1 MPKGLR
7 YGLEPLIP
15 LSALIVGGSV
25 SLFVLATAVFAMSSY
40 VSQLQ
45 RDADLLLHE
54 ALRSSAG
61 EPGILDARKL
71 GEGFASH
78 AIRKA
83 LIVVFVDG
91 KHRVVLSREDGA
103 GGIDV
108 RSAADRSGEPQAN
121 GARSRMILGL
131 ATVCGLQKLRGR
143 LENVEI
149 DVGVNEPVFVH
160 AIEAYEPALG
170 IALAFLVI
178 ITAVSSRLLTN
189 QALRPLL
196 EVTAALER
204 FAVAD
209 FRRQVAATG
218 RRGELT
224 RLALAYNGAVEQVQ
238 QAFGEREKA
247 QESIRRFTSDAGH
260 QLRTPLTVIRG
271 YIGALSRDAPDETN
285 RILNAMNQQCLL
297 IGSLVERLIL
307 LEQWEEDTHE
317 DPAPIDLGVLI
328 REIVDPLVL
337 SQPKRS
343 IRILDDDRVFAAVDI
358 DEFRYAVTNI
368 LENALKYTLGSV
380 LITLRTTGER
390 SLVEIAD
397 EGPGMKA
404 EDAQRAFDRFFRGG
418 RRDVEGSGLGLAIA
432 KRAIEHAKGRISL
445 ETTVDRGS
453 RFAISLP
460 ACKPYSSKK
469 DRNVS

>member
-1 MPKGLR
+1 MPKRLR
-7 YGLEPLIP
+7 YGLIP
-15 LSALIVGGSV
+15 LSTFVVGGSV
-25 SLFVLATAVFAMSSY
+25 SVFALAITIFAMSSY

-54 ALRSSAG
+54 ALHSTVG
-61 EPGILDARKL
+61 ETGILDASRL
-71 GEGFASH
+71 GERFASH
-78 AIRKA
+78 VFRRA
-83 LIVVFVDG
+83 LIIVFVDG
-91 KHRVVLSREDGA
+91 KHRVVVSRENRTA
-103 GGIDV
+103 HIDV
-108 RSAADRSGEPQAN
+108 HSAANRSGEPQAN
-121 GARSRMILGL
+121 GAPSRIILGV
-131 ATVCGLQKLRGR
+131 ATICGLQKLRTR
-143 LENVEI
+143 LGNVEI

-170 IALAFLVI
+170 IALAFIII
-178 ITAVSSRLLTN
+178 ITVVSSRLLTN

-204 FAVAD
+204 FASAD
-209 FRRQVAATG
+209 FTPQVVTTRQ
-218 RRGELT
+218 RGELT

-238 QAFGEREKA
+238 RAFGEREKA
-247 QESIRRFTSDAGH
+247 QASIRQFTSDAGH

-271 YIGALSRDAPDETN
+271 YIGALRRDAPEETD
-285 RILNAMNQQCLL
+285 RILSAMNQQCLL

-307 LEQWEEDTHE
+307 LEQWEEEPRE
-317 DPAPIDLGVLI
+317 DLVPINLGVLL
-328 REIVDPLVL
+328 REIIDPLVL

-343 IRILDDDRVFAAVDI
+343 IRIVGDDHVFAAVDI

-380 LITLRTTGER
+380 VITLRIAGER

-404 EDAQRAFDRFFRGG
+404 EDAQRVFDRFFRGG

-432 KRAIEHAKGRISL
+432 KRAIENAKGRISL
-445 ETTVDRGS
+445 ETTVDCGS

-460 ACKPYSSKK
+460 ACMPLSQVKI
-469 DRNVS
+469 